1 MFSKFLTNTTHISLL
16 YFFSLRLYLWGSTFE
31 SAQESEGGDFV
42 PTFESAQESEGGDFV
57 PTFESAQESEGGDF
71 VPTFESAQE
80 SEGGDFWVGTSPQE
94 VHEHYLTDGPVL
106 AGRFTCKKKSDFIQ
120 HTQLLIPNKSVTKK
134 H

>member
-16 YFFSLRLYLWGSTFE
+16 YFFSLRLYLWGS
-31 SAQESEGGDFV
+31 
-42 PTFESAQESEGGDFV
+42 
-57 PTFESAQESEGGDF
+57 TFESAQESEGGDF

>member
-16 YFFSLRLYLWGSTFE
+16 YFFSLRLYLWGS
-31 SAQESEGGDFV
+31 
-42 PTFESAQESEGGDFV
+42 TFESAQESEGGDFV